1 MSKQHN
7 RAQGVSGQ
15 KCNPHQHKRTTAKA
29 SIADRQRTRRPL
41 DPWGDP
47 WDGGMLAAASRDV
60 WNAFVA
66 DADEAQ
72 LLPRPHDIDDR
83 SAQRR

>member
-1 MSKQHN
+1 MNRKHN
-7 RAQGVSGQ
+7 RPQRFFGQ
-15 KCNPHQHKRTTAKA
+15 KCNPQQQKRAA
-29 SIADRQRTRRPL
+29 IRAGDAHRQSPRRPL

-47 WDGGMLAAASRDV
+47 WDGRMLAAASRDV

-72 LLPRPHDIDDR
+72 LPPHPHDIDDR
-83 SAQRR
+83 PARRR